1 MKDYLSER
9 AKSIS
14 PYTAGEQPKGAN
26 IIKLNTNENP
36 YPPSQKTLEAYNQ
49 YTAAKLRLYP
59 DTHGG
64 DFRAAAARI
73 NGLPESHVF
82 CGNGSDEVLA
92 LAFAA
97 FFDEGLMFPDITYS
111 FYPVWA
117 KLFGV
122 SYELLPLNGDFTVP
136 VDRLRAKSIVL
147 ANPNAPTGVAL
158 PLDDI
163 RRILEQNSDGVVLV
177 DEAYVSFG
185 AQSAA
190 ALVPEYGNLLIVT
203 TLSKSHALAGL
214 RLGYALGQP
223 HLIEGL
229 ERIKDSFNSYP
240 LDSVA
245 QSVGAAALLDT
256 EYYKNAADKI
266 IATREKT
273 VKALKELGF
282 IMPPSSA
289 NFVFASKPGTSGAE
303 LKAYLESC
311 GIYVRHWNA
320 PRILE
325 YLRISIG
332 TDEQMEVLIQK
343 ISEFLKNI

>member
-1 MKDYLSER
+1 MKNYLSKR
-9 AKSIS
+9 AQSIT
-14 PYTAGEQPKGAN
+14 PYTAGAQPRGGN

-36 YPPSQKTLEAYNQ
+36 YPPSPKTLAAYND
-49 YTAAKLRLYP
+49 YGAADLRLYP
-59 DTHGG
+59 DTRGG
-64 DFRAAAARI
+64 EFQAAAAKI

-82 CGNGSDEVLA
+82 CGNGSDDVLA

-97 FFDEGLMFPDITYS
+97 FFDDGLMFPDITYS

-117 KLFGV
+117 KLFGI
-122 SYELLPLNGDFTVP
+122 SYELVPLNDDFTIP
-136 VDRLRAKSIVL
+136 VEKLQAKGIVL

-158 PLDDI
+158 PLSDI
-163 RRILEQNSDGVVLV
+163 RSILERNRDGVVLV

-185 AQSAA
+185 AESAVS
-190 ALVPEYGNLLIVT
+190 LIPEYDNLLIVT

-245 QSVGAAALLDT
+245 QRVGAAALLDGG
-256 EYYKNAADKI
+256 YYRNAADKI
-266 IATREKT
+266 IATREAT
-273 VKALKELGF
+273 VKKLKELGF
-282 IMPPSSA
+282 VVPPSSA
-289 NFVFASKPGTSGAE
+289 NFVFASKPGVSGAD
-303 LKAYLESC
+303 LKAYLEGC

-320 PRILE
+320 PRISD

-332 TDEQMEVLIQK
+332 TDEQMDILIK
-343 ISEFLKNI
+343 KLREYLA

>member
-1 MKDYLSER
+1 MKDYLSKR

-36 YPPSQKTLEAYNQ
+36 YPPSQKTLEAYSG
-49 YTAAKLRLYP
+49 YTPADLRLYP
-59 DTHGG
+59 DTRGG
-64 DFRAAAARI
+64 EFRAAAARI

-82 CGNGSDEVLA
+82 CGNGSDDVLA

-97 FFDEGLMFPDITYS
+97 FFDDGLMFPDITYS

-117 KLFGV
+117 KLFGI
-122 SYELLPLNGDFTVP
+122 SYELLPLSDDFTIP
-136 VDRLRAKSIVL
+136 VGRLRAKSIVL

-158 PLDDI
+158 PLEDI
-163 RRILEQNSDGVVLV
+163 RKILEQNRDGLVLV
-177 DEAYVSFG
+177 DEAYVFFG

-190 ALVPEYGNLLIVT
+190 ALVPEYDNLLIVT
-203 TLSKSHALAGL
+203 TLSKSHSLAGL

-245 QSVGAAALLDT
+245 QRVGAAALLDA
-256 EYYKNAADKI
+256 EYYKSTAQRI
-266 IATREKT
+266 IATRERT
-273 VKALKELGF
+273 INTLKGLGF
-282 IMPPSSA
+282 IVPPSSA
-289 NFVFASKPGTSGAE
+289 NFIFASKPGVSGAE
-303 LKAYLESC
+303 LKAYLESL

-320 PRILE
+320 PRISD

-332 TDEQMEVLIQK
+332 TDEQMDVLIQK
-343 ISEFLKNI
+343 IIEFLKNK

>member
-1 MKDYLSER
+1 MKNYLSRR
-9 AKSIS
+9 AQGVS
-14 PYTAGEQPKGAN
+14 PYTAGAQPRGAN

-36 YPPSQKTLEAYNQ
+36 YPPSPKTLEAYEK
-49 YTAAKLRLYP
+49 YSAADLRLYP
-59 DTHGG
+59 DTRGG
-64 DFRAAAARI
+64 EFRAAAASI

-82 CGNGSDEVLA
+82 CGNGSDDVLA

-117 KLFGV
+117 KLFGI
-122 SYELLPLNGDFTVP
+122 SYELLPLNDDFTVP
-136 VDRLRAKSIVL
+136 VEKLRAKSVVL
-147 ANPNAPTGVAL
+147 ANPNAPTGIAL
-158 PLDDI
+158 PLEDI
-163 RRILEQNSDGVVLV
+163 REILEQNKDGVVLV

-190 ALVPEYGNLLIVT
+190 GLIPEYENLLIVT

-245 QSVGAAALLDT
+245 QRVGAAALLDG
-256 EYYKNAADKI
+256 EYYKNAADRI
-266 IATREKT
+266 IATRERT
-273 VKALKELGF
+273 VKKLKGLGF
-282 IMPPSSA
+282 IVPPSSA
-289 NFVFASKPGTSGAE
+289 NFVFASKPGVTGAA
-303 LKAYLESC
+303 LQQHLEGC

-320 PRILE
+320 PRISD

-332 TDEQMEVLIQK
+332 TDEQMDVLIQK
-343 ISEFLKNI
+343 ISEFGRLA